1 MLYFKACRYTYCA
14 WKDDI
19 KCVPIFHFSPSI
31 PSPSPPECVCVCVSV
46 LVCEVVTRSLLGP
59 HATYSSLPKR
69 GSHTCSVHKAVPK
82 ECAVCIMVLQ
92 MPVYTCDNI
101 TYSLSHMDVKWETKI
116 ALFDLKKKRNLKSRK
131 KRSMSI
137 RKKY

>member
-1 MLYFKACRYTYCA
+1 M
-14 WKDDI
+14 
-19 KCVPIFHFSPSI
+19 
-31 PSPSPPECVCVCVSV
+31 CVSV
-46 LVCEVVTRSLLGP
+46 LVCVVVTRSLLGP

-101 TYSLSHMDVKWETKI
+101 TYSLSLMDVKWETKI
-116 ALFDLKKKRNLKSRK
+116 ALFDLKKKGT
-131 KRSMSI
+131 
-137 RKKY
+137 